1 MVAHLWLHGSNVK
14 ELAWGILL
22 FIEIVSHATHH
33 PVHQMG
39 NRVAAWLFRRTPENP
54 LRETLH
60 TLVSTQNSPICEIN
74 PNPPTTTLPPQS

>member
-1 MVAHLWLHGSNVK
+1 MVVHLWLHGSIVK

-39 NRVAAWLFRRTPENP
+39 NQGLLLGFSGELQRT
-54 LRETLH
+54 H
-60 TLVSTQNSPICEIN
+60 
-74 PNPPTTTLPPQS
+74 